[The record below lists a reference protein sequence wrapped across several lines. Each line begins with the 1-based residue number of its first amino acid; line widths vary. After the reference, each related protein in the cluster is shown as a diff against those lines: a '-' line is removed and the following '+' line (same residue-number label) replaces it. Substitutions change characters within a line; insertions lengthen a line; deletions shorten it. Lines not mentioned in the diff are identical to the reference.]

1 MFKSLYS
8 KLAAVLTGLF
18 CLVGLAIIVVTL
30 FSTEMYQQEV
40 NQRLNRRLAEQI
52 VAENLLMQKN
62 RVNQEALADIFHM
75 LMVINPSIEVYLL
88 DARGKI
94 LEFSAAPGKVKRSR
108 VDLEPIRDMLDKNVT
123 IPIQGDDPRD
133 PGGQKVF
140 SVARIP
146 EQGPLQGYLYV
157 ILGGEIYDTVVQKL
171 KASYIL
177 QLSAWM
183 IFASLLFALIAG
195 LVLFASLTA
204 RLKRLANAMDAFS
217 GGTGHQPMKLASNR
231 RRHGADDIDRL
242 GLAFTEM
249 AARIEDQLDQLQRSD
264 AMRRELVANVS
275 HDLRTPLA
283 TLQGYIE
290 TMLLKEDDLDP
301 AARRSYLET
310 AIKHC
315 ERLSKLVSEL
325 LELAKLDASDIRAE
339 REPFNLSELVQD
351 VVQKFQLV
359 AKEKQITLSTTCD
372 KNLPFVHADIGLIE
386 RVLEN
391 LIENAVHNTPPGG
404 SVQLLLTP
412 CRADVAVRVRDTGH
426 GIPAQDLTR
435 IFNRFYQLDQSRK
448 SELGHSGLGLAI
460 TKKILELH
468 DRSIDVASTL
478 GSGTTFSFQLPIES
492 PA

>member
-1 MFKSLYS
+1 MFRSLYS

-30 FSTEMYQQEV
+30 FSTDMYQQEV

-52 VAENLLMQKN
+52 VAEKLLMQES

-88 DARGKI
+88 DTRGNI
-94 LEFSAAPGKVKRSR
+94 LAFSAAPGKVKRRR
-108 VDLEPIRDMLDKNVT
+108 VNLEPLLDMLDKNVT
-123 IPIQGDDPRD
+123 IPLRGDDPRD
-133 PGGQKVF
+133 PLGKKVF
-140 SVARIP
+140 TVARIP
-146 EQGPLQGYLYV
+146 EQGRLQGYLYV
-157 ILGGEIYDTVVQKL
+157 ILGGETYDSVVQKL

-195 LVLFASLTA
+195 LVLFASLTG
-204 RLKRLANAMDAFS
+204 RLKRLANAMDAFR
-217 GGTGHQPMKLASNR
+217 GGAGHQPMKLPLTRN
-231 RRHGADDIDRL
+231 RHGADDIDRL

-301 AARRSYLET
+301 QTRRSYLET

-325 LELAKLDASDIRAE
+325 LELAKLDSDDIRAQ

-351 VVQKFQLV
+351 VVQKFQLA
-359 AKEKQITLSTTCD
+359 AKEKQITLSTKCE
-372 KNLPFVHADIGLIE
+372 KSLPFVNADIGLIE

-404 SVQLLLTP
+404 SVRLLLRP
-412 CRADVAVRVRDTGH
+412 QQENVAVQVSDTGQ
-426 GIPAQDLTR
+426 GIPAKDLSH
-435 IFNRFYQLDQSRK
+435 IFNRFYQLEKSRK
-448 SELGHSGLGLAI
+448 SDLGHSGLGLAI

-468 DRSIDVASTL
+468 DRSIDVASAL
-478 GSGTTFSFQLPIES
+478 GSGTTFSFQLPVK
-492 PA
+492 PAA

>member
-52 VAENLLMQKN
+52 VAEKLLMQEN
-62 RVNQEALADIFHM
+62 RVNQQALADIFHM

-88 DARGKI
+88 DVRGNI

-108 VDLEPIRDMLDKNVT
+108 VDLKPIRNMLEKDVT
-123 IPIQGDDPRD
+123 IPLRGDDPRD
-133 PGGQKVF
+133 PGGKKVF
-140 SVARIP
+140 TVAPIS
-146 EQGPLQGYLYV
+146 EQGRLQGYLYV
-157 ILGGEIYDTVVQKL
+157 ILGGETYDSVVQKL
-171 KASYIL
+171 KGSYIL

-183 IFASLLFALIAG
+183 IFASLLFALTAG

-204 RLKRLANAMDAFS
+204 RLKRLANAMDAFRS
-217 GGTGHQPMKLASNR
+217 GTARQPIALPAPK

-249 AARIEDQLDQLQRSD
+249 AARIEDQLEQLQRAD
-264 AMRRELVANVS
+264 EMRRELVANVS

-290 TMLLKEDDLDP
+290 TMLLKEDDLGP
-301 AARRSYLET
+301 QARRIYLAT

-325 LELAKLDASDIRAE
+325 LELATLDSYDIRAK

-351 VVQKFQLV
+351 VVQKFQLA
-359 AKEKQITLSTTCD
+359 AKAKQLTLSTACE
-372 KNLPFVHADIGLIE
+372 KNLPFVNADIGLIE

-391 LIENAVHNTPPGG
+391 LIENALHNTPAGG
-404 SVQLLLTP
+404 SVQLSLTP
-412 CRADVAVRVRDTGH
+412 QHENVAVRVSDTGH
-426 GIPAQDLTR
+426 GIPAEDLSH
-435 IFNRFYQLDQSRK
+435 IFNRFYRQEKNRDSDL
-448 SELGHSGLGLAI
+448 EHSGLGLAI

-468 DRSIDVASTL
+468 GRTIEVASAL
-478 GSGTTFSFQLPIES
+478 GSGTTFSFQLPFS
-492 PA
+492 PSA